1 MTAVRKPAFQTYDIE
16 LDGEIADRLRQ
27 IAERTGDTVENLI
40 ASAALAYADRGL
52 PPLNAWTPEDIA
64 AIDEG
69 FAQVDRGEVFTQEE
83 VEAQIDAVL
92 R

>member
-1 MTAVRKPAFQTYDIE
+1 MTAVRKPVIQTYNVE
-16 LDGEIADRLRQ
+16 LDEEIADSLRR

-40 ASAALAYADRGL
+40 ASAALAYADRGF
-52 PPLNAWTPEDIA
+52 PPLNAWTAEDVA

-69 FAQVDRGEVFTQEE
+69 FAQIDRGEVFTQEE
-83 VEAQIDAVL
+83 VEAQIDDVL

>member
-1 MTAVRKPAFQTYDIE
+1 MTAVRKPAIQTFTVE
-16 LDGEIADRLRQ
+16 LDDEIVVGLRR

-40 ASAALAYADRGL
+40 ATAALAYADQGL
-52 PPLNAWTPEDIA
+52 LPRNAWTAEDKV

-69 FAQVDRGEVFTQEE
+69 FAQIERGEVFSQEE

>member
-1 MTAVRKPAFQTYDIE
+1 MTAARKAAIHTYTVQ
-16 LDGEIADRLRQ
+16 LDDEIAEGLRR
-27 IAERTGDTVENLI
+27 ISERTGDSVEDLI
-40 ASAALAYADRGL
+40 ASAALAYADRGFE
-52 PPLNAWTPEDIA
+52 PQNAWTAEDIA

-69 FAQVDRGEVFTQEE
+69 FTQIDRGQAFTQEE